1 MNSKREKPDM
11 RTMLWKGIRSVVW
24 VTSLCGVLLWAQNK
38 GSNEPKSQDHAK
50 QGQSG
55 GAAETPVKKQAE
67 PKRVTGSDGKTYI
80 VRETPFGVVKVPE
93 TPAKAEKDDENEPPP
108 DLKVREVGDSVEF
121 QRMTPF
127 VPVKWTKKKTELNEL
142 ERRAWERE
150 KRRAEEAAKKEKKK
164 EDQ

>member
-1 MNSKREKPDM
+1 
-11 RTMLWKGIRSVVW
+11 MLRMLRVGIRHAVW
-24 VTSLCGVLLWAQNK
+24 MMALCGVLLWAQDK
-38 GSNEPKSQDHAK
+38 GSNGSKSQDQPK
-50 QGQSG
+50 QSQSG
-55 GAAETPVKKQAE
+55 GAAPAAGKKESE

-108 DLKVREVGDSVEF
+108 DLKVREVGDSIEF

-150 KRRAEEAAKKEKKK
+150 QRRAEEAAKKSKK

>member
-1 MNSKREKPDM
+1 MNSDWEMPDM
-11 RTMLWKGIRSVVW
+11 LRTLRIGIRHAAW
-24 VTSLCGVLLWAQNK
+24 MMALCGVFLWAQDK
-38 GSNEPKSQDHAK
+38 GSNESKSQDQPK
-50 QGQSG
+50 QSQPG
-55 GAAETPVKKQAE
+55 GAAPAAGKKEAE
-67 PKRVTGSDGKTYI
+67 PKRVIGADGKTYI
-80 VRETPFGVVKVPE
+80 VRETPFGAVKVPE

-108 DLKVREVGDSVEF
+108 DLKVREVGDSIEF

-150 KRRAEEAAKKEKKK
+150 QRRAEEAAKKSKK

>member
-1 MNSKREKPDM
+1 MNSKREQPDM
-11 RTMLWKGIRSVVW
+11 RTMLRNGIRRVICITALV
-24 VTSLCGVLLWAQNK
+24 GVFLWAQEK
-38 GSNEPKSQDHAK
+38 GSNEPRSQDQPK
-50 QGQSG
+50 QSQSG
-55 GAAETPVKKQAE
+55 GTPGGAVKKQAE

-80 VRETPFGVVKVPE
+80 VRDTPFGVVKVPE
-93 TPAKAEKDDENEPPP
+93 TPAKPEKDDENEPPP

-150 KRRAEEAAKKEKKK
+150 QRRAEEAAKKAKK